1 MDKRL
6 EAGWFQRL
14 AWSVLAVGSFGLL
27 VWVPF
32 LYVAIRR
39 GRGSDWGA
47 FAAFALYEVGS
58 LSLMTVPADRGNG
71 ALGLVALTT
80 FGMAVWMLMF
90 PLFDKPTPRNTMAV
104 GMGHAPW
111 PAQQAGNPYLR

>member
-1 MDKRL
+1 MDKRV

-39 GRGSDWGA
+39 GRGADWGA
-47 FAAFALYEVGS
+47 FVSFALYEVGF
-58 LSLMTVPADRGNG
+58 LSLASLPTGKGEAT
-71 ALGLVALTT
+71 LGLVVLATL
-80 FGMAVWMLMF
+80 GLAVWLLLG
-90 PLFDKPTPRNTMAV
+90 PLFDKLTPRNAMASA
-104 GMGHAPW
+104 GPAPW
-111 PAQQAGNPYLR
+111 PGQGAGNPYLR